1 MAKKKTHDQPALG
14 FTVKS
19 GWAAAVLLGGPAS
32 APRVLDVRRLEL
44 SDPAI
49 PEARQPYHDGFAT
62 MRESGPELARLV
74 ASVERFAGDA
84 VAGLIKRYRAEGH
97 DVVAAGV
104 VVGSLQDPSQIANPH
119 LRIHARE
126 GQLFRQV
133 VEDAVTREQLVCSIW
148 RERDLYGYAAESLE
162 RPEPELRAMLAK
174 LPRAAPGPWRAE
186 QKAAALAAWL
196 LLAGSEG

>member
-1 MAKKKTHDQPALG
+1 MARKRTQDQPALG

-19 GWAAAVLLGGPAS
+19 GWAAAVLLGGPAA
-32 APRVLDVRRLEL
+32 APRVLDVQRLEL

-62 MRESGPELARLV
+62 ARESGPELSRLV

-84 VAGLIKRYRAEGH
+84 VAGLLERYRAEGH
-97 DVVAAGV
+97 EVVAAGV

-119 LRIHARE
+119 IRIHARE

-162 RPEPELRAMLAK
+162 RPEPELRAALAK
-174 LPRAAPGPWRAE
+174 LPRTPGPWRAE
-186 QKAAALAAWL
+186 HKAAALAAWL